1 MMIMDKEE
9 LKYLVDVA
17 QGRIPRDQAK
27 LDQLAKE
34 GQAREAAREAMRE
47 AEREKNRLKT
57 PEEVERA
64 VREFNLKTYGRVY
77 AEAHKRDVS
86 GQDPLFSD
94 LKVHSA
100 EGRPEVPARLRLRCH
115 SSEPL
120 RQVLKTY

>member
-1 MMIMDKEE
+1 MDKEE

-17 QGRIPRDQAK
+17 QGRVPRDQAK
-27 LDQLAKE
+27 LDQLARE
-34 GQAREAAREAMRE
+34 GRAREATREAMLE
-47 AEREKNRLKT
+47 AEREKSRLKT

-77 AEAHKRDVS
+77 AETHKRKVREE
-86 GQDPLFSD
+86 DPLFSD

-100 EGRPEVPARLRLRCH
+100 EGRPEVPARLRMQCH
-115 SSEPL
+115 SGEPI

>member
-1 MMIMDKEE
+1 M
-9 LKYLVDVA
+9 L
-17 QGRIPRDQAK
+17 
-27 LDQLAKE
+27 
-34 GQAREAAREAMRE
+34 E

-57 PEEVERA
+57 PEEVEMA

-94 LKVHSA
+94 LKGHSA
-100 EGRPEVPARLRLRCH
+100 DEGRPKVPARLRLQCH